1 MIIMLK
7 TFLAS
12 IALVSLMLV
21 QSVQAA
27 EVKLT
32 DPNKMVRQVADN
44 TFARITQDQPL
55 IVKDKEHLRVIVE
68 EELMPYIDYKY
79 AALRVLGSEVSKVRA
94 ITDKAEKAKAIE
106 DIQRFIGAFREYLVA
121 TYAGVFT
128 QYTNQQVEFAAE
140 QPFKGKDVVVVKT
153 KIVEAGKPDI
163 KIDFKVREDRSGE
176 WRAYD
181 MIAEGISLLDAKQS
195 ELQGILRQQ
204 GIDHVSGLLEQKS
217 KLPVQFRGS
226 DTNE

>member
-1 MIIMLK
+1 MLK
-7 TFLAS
+7 KFLA
-12 IALVSLMLV
+12 IVAIGAITLT
-21 QSVQAA
+21 QSVSAA
-27 EVKLT
+27 EVKLN
-32 DPNKMVRQVADN
+32 DPNKMVRQVSEY
-44 TFARITQDQPL
+44 TFERIKKDQPL
-55 IVKDKEHLRVIVE
+55 ISKDKEHLRVIVE

-94 ITDKAEKAKAIE
+94 ITDEAEKAKAIKE
-106 DIQRFIGAFREYLVA
+106 IQRFISVFREYLVA

-128 QYTNQQVEFAAE
+128 QYTDQHVEFGAE

-153 KIVEAGKPDI
+153 KIIEDGKPDI

-204 GIDHVSGLLEQKS
+204 GIDHVSDLLEQKS

-226 DTNE
+226 DTND

>member
-1 MIIMLK
+1 MLK
-7 TFLAS
+7 TFLVS

-204 GIDHVSGLLEQKS
+204 GIDHVSALLEQKS

>member
-1 MIIMLK
+1 MLK
-7 TFLAS
+7 TFLANV
-12 IALVSLMLV
+12 ALVSLMLV
-21 QSVQAA
+21 QSVHAD
-27 EVKLT
+27 EVKLV

-44 TFARITQDQPL
+44 TFERITKDQPL
-55 IVKDKEHLRVIVE
+55 ISTNKEHLRVIVE

-140 QPFKGKDVVVVKT
+140 QPFKGKDVVMIKT

-204 GIDHVSGLLEQKS
+204 GIDHVSDLLEQKS

-226 DTNE
+226 DTND

>member
-1 MIIMLK
+1 MLK
-7 TFLAS
+7 KFLA
-12 IALVSLMLV
+12 IVAIGTMTLT
-21 QSVQAA
+21 QSVSAA
-27 EVKLT
+27 DVKLV

-44 TFARITQDQPL
+44 TFARIKIDQPL
-55 IVKDKEHLRVIVE
+55 IVKDQEYLRVIVE

-94 ITDKAEKAKAIE
+94 ITDEAEKAKAIKE
-106 DIQRFIGAFREYLVA
+106 IQRFIGVFREYLVA

-128 QYTNQQVEFAAE
+128 QYTNQKVEFGAE
-140 QPFKGKDVVVVKT
+140 QAFKGKDVVVVKT
-153 KIVEAGKPDI
+153 KIIEDGKPDI
-163 KIDFKVREDRSGE
+163 RIDFKVREDRDGE

-204 GIDHVSGLLEQKS
+204 GIDNVSNLLEQKS
-217 KLPVQFRGS
+217 QLPVQFRGS
-226 DTNE
+226 NSND

>member
-1 MIIMLK
+1 MLK
-7 TFLAS
+7 TFLVS
-12 IALVSLMLV
+12 IALVSLMLL

-204 GIDHVSGLLEQKS
+204 GIDHVSSLLEQKS

>member
-1 MIIMLK
+1 MLK
-7 TFLAS
+7 TFLVS
-12 IALVSLMLV
+12 IALVSLMLL

-140 QPFKGKDVVVVKT
+140 QPFKGKDLVVVKT

-204 GIDHVSGLLEQKS
+204 GIYHVSGLLEQKS

>member
-1 MIIMLK
+1 MLK
-7 TFLAS
+7 KFLVIAALSTLTFAQ
-12 IALVSLMLV
+12 VV
-21 QSVQAA
+21 KAA
-27 EVKLT
+27 DVKLT

-44 TFARITQDQPL
+44 TFERITKDQPL
-55 IVKDKEHLRVIVE
+55 IIKNNEHFRVIVE

-94 ITDKAEKAKAIE
+94 ITDEAEKSRAIK
-106 DIQRFIGAFREYLVA
+106 DIQRFIVVFREYLVA

-128 QYTNQQVEFAAE
+128 QYTNQQVEFGAS

-153 KIVEAGKPDI
+153 KIIEAGKPDI

-195 ELQGILRQQ
+195 ELQGMLRQQ
-204 GIDHVSGLLEQKS
+204 GIDHVSNLLEQKS
-217 KLPVQFRGS
+217 QLPVQFRGS
-226 DTNE
+226 DTND

>member
-1 MIIMLK
+1 MLK
-7 TFLAS
+7 QFLAV
-12 IALVSLMLV
+12 IALGATLAV
-21 QSVQAA
+21 QSVSAA

-32 DPNKMVRQVADN
+32 DPNKMVRQVAEH
-44 TFARITQDQPL
+44 TFERIKKDQPL
-55 IVKDKEHLRVIVE
+55 ITKDKEHLRVIVE

-94 ITDKAEKAKAIE
+94 ITDEAEKAEAIK
-106 DIQRFIGAFREYLVA
+106 DIQEFIGAFRGYLVA

-128 QYTNQQVEFAAE
+128 QYTDQHVEFGAE

-153 KIVEAGKPDI
+153 KITEDGKPDI
-163 KIDFKVREDRSGE
+163 KIDFKVRADRSGE

-204 GIDHVSGLLEQKS
+204 GIAHVSKLLEQKS
-217 KLPVQFRGS
+217 QLPVQFRGNNS
-226 DTNE
+226 ND

>member
-1 MIIMLK
+1 MLK

-12 IALVSLMLV
+12 IALVTVTLV
-21 QSVQAA
+21 QSVHAD
-27 EVKLT
+27 EVKLV

-44 TFARITQDQPL
+44 TFERITKDQPL
-55 IVKDKEHLRVIVE
+55 IITNKEHLRVIVE

-94 ITDKAEKAKAIE
+94 ITDKAEKAKAIK

-204 GIDHVSGLLEQKS
+204 GIDHVSDLLEQKS

>member
-1 MIIMLK
+1 MLK
-7 TFLAS
+7 KFLAVVA
-12 IALVSLMLV
+12 IGAVALF
-21 QSVQAA
+21 QSVNAA
-27 EVKLT
+27 EVKLD
-32 DPNKMVRQVADN
+32 DPNKMVRQVSEY
-44 TFARITQDQPL
+44 TFDRIKKDQAL
-55 IVKDKEHLRVIVE
+55 ISKNKEHLRVIVE

-94 ITDKAEKAKAIE
+94 IKDEAEKAKAIKE
-106 DIQRFIGAFREYLVA
+106 IQRFIGVFREYLVA

-128 QYTNQQVEFAAE
+128 QYTDQHVEFGAE

-153 KIVEAGKPDI
+153 KITEDGKPDI

-204 GIDHVSGLLEQKS
+204 GIDSVSNLLEQKS
-217 KLPVQFRGS
+217 QLPVQFRGNNS
-226 DTNE
+226 ND

>member
-1 MIIMLK
+1 MLK
-7 TFLAS
+7 KFLVIAALSTLTFAQ
-12 IALVSLMLV
+12 VV
-21 QSVQAA
+21 KAA
-27 EVKLT
+27 DVKLT
-32 DPNKMVRQVADN
+32 DPNKMARQVADN
-44 TFARITQDQPL
+44 TFERITKDQPL
-55 IVKDKEHLRVIVE
+55 IIKNNEHLRVIVE

-94 ITDKAEKAKAIE
+94 ITDEAEKARAIK
-106 DIQRFIGAFREYLVA
+106 DIQRFIVVFREYLVA

-128 QYTNQQVEFAAE
+128 QYTNQQVEFGAP

-153 KIVEAGKPDI
+153 KIIEAGKPDI

-195 ELQGILRQQ
+195 ELQGMLRQQ
-204 GIDHVSGLLEQKS
+204 GIDHVSNLLEQKS
-217 KLPVQFRGS
+217 QLPVQFRGS
-226 DTNE
+226 DTND

>member
-1 MIIMLK
+1 MLK
-7 TFLAS
+7 KFLVIAALSTLTFAQ
-12 IALVSLMLV
+12 VV
-21 QSVQAA
+21 KAA
-27 EVKLT
+27 DVKLT

-44 TFARITQDQPL
+44 TFERITKDQPL
-55 IVKDKEHLRVIVE
+55 IIKNNEHLRVIVE

-94 ITDKAEKAKAIE
+94 ITDEAEKARAIK
-106 DIQRFIGAFREYLVA
+106 DIQRFIVVFREYLVA

-128 QYTNQQVEFAAE
+128 QYTNQQVEFGAS

-153 KIVEAGKPDI
+153 KIIEAGKPDI

-195 ELQGILRQQ
+195 ELQGMLRQQ
-204 GIDHVSGLLEQKS
+204 GIDHVSNLLEQKS
-217 KLPVQFRGS
+217 QLPVQFRGS
-226 DTNE
+226 DTND

>member
-1 MIIMLK
+1 MLK
-7 TFLAS
+7 KFLVIAALSTLTFAQ
-12 IALVSLMLV
+12 VV
-21 QSVQAA
+21 KAA
-27 EVKLT
+27 DVKLT

-44 TFARITQDQPL
+44 TFERITKDQPL
-55 IVKDKEHLRVIVE
+55 IIKNNEHFRVIVE

-94 ITDKAEKAKAIE
+94 ITDEAEKSRAIK
-106 DIQRFIGAFREYLVA
+106 DIQRFIVVFREYLVA

-128 QYTNQQVEFAAE
+128 QYTSQQVEFGAP

-153 KIVEAGKPDI
+153 KIIEAGKPDI

-195 ELQGILRQQ
+195 ELQGMLRQQ
-204 GIDHVSGLLEQKS
+204 GIDHVSNLLEQKS
-217 KLPVQFRGS
+217 QLPVQFRGS
-226 DTNE
+226 DTND

>member
-1 MIIMLK
+1 MLK
-7 TFLAS
+7 TFLANV
-12 IALVSLMLV
+12 ALVSLMLV
-21 QSVQAA
+21 QSVHAD
-27 EVKLT
+27 EVKLV

-44 TFARITQDQPL
+44 TFERITKDQPL
-55 IVKDKEHLRVIVE
+55 ISTNKEHLRVIVE

-94 ITDKAEKAKAIE
+94 ITDKAEKAKAIK

-204 GIDHVSGLLEQKS
+204 GIDHVSDLLITQ
-217 KLPVQFRGS
+217 
-226 DTNE
+226 

>member
-1 MIIMLK
+1 MLK
-7 TFLAS
+7 KFLVIAALSTLTFAQ
-12 IALVSLMLV
+12 VV
-21 QSVQAA
+21 KAA
-27 EVKLT
+27 DVKLT

-44 TFARITQDQPL
+44 TFERITKDQPL
-55 IVKDKEHLRVIVE
+55 IIKNNEHLRVIVE

-94 ITDKAEKAKAIE
+94 ITDEAEKARAIK
-106 DIQRFIGAFREYLVA
+106 DIQRFIVVFREYLVA

-128 QYTNQQVEFAAE
+128 QYTSQQVEFGAP

-153 KIVEAGKPDI
+153 KIIEAGKPDI

-195 ELQGILRQQ
+195 ELQGMLRQQ
-204 GIDHVSGLLEQKS
+204 GIDHVSNLLEQKS
-217 KLPVQFRGS
+217 QLPVQFRGS
-226 DTNE
+226 DTND

>member
-1 MIIMLK
+1 MLK
-7 TFLAS
+7 TFLVS

-128 QYTNQQVEFAAE
+128 QYTNQQVEFATE

>member
-1 MIIMLK
+1 MLK
-7 TFLAS
+7 TFLVS

>member
-1 MIIMLK
+1 MLK

-12 IALVSLMLV
+12 IALVTVTLV
-21 QSVQAA
+21 QSVHAG

-44 TFARITQDQPL
+44 TFERITKDQPL
-55 IVKDKEHLRVIVE
+55 ITTNKEHLRVIVE

-140 QPFKGKDVVVVKT
+140 QPFKGK
-153 KIVEAGKPDI
+153 IVEAGKPDI

-226 DTNE
+226 DTND